1 MPTIRSSIK
10 RHIPLRSRPAKPRR
24 GEPTPKE
31 KAAIRQAVYERAG
44 GLCEL
49 RIHDGCS
56 KDRILPWAGDIFE
69 RAHLVHLHGKR
80 RFGWREDPSTG
91 QALLIGCYC
100 CHIVAAHQQSVEI
113 IVPERP
119 PLNVRMP

>member
-1 MPTIRSSIK
+1 MFKSSIK
-10 RHIPLRSRPAKPRR
+10 RRTRPPSRRSKPRR

-49 RIHDGCS
+49 RLHDGCS

-91 QALLIGCYC
+91 QALLLGCYC
-100 CHIVAAHQQSVEI
+100 CHIIANHLHGVP
-113 IVPERP
+113 IVVPDRP
-119 PLNVRMP
+119 PLNVRMQ